1 VQLRHIPTVG
11 GSSLP
16 GLSHLSGFRF
26 IRHAK
31 ETLQEGYEKVCAPRV
46 FLFSAIPDLSREGQY
61 NGRIFKVALLD
72 RWLGE

>member
-31 ETLQEGYEKVCAPRV
+31 ETLQEGYEKVRALRALV
-46 FLFSAIPDLSREGQY
+46 SAMPDLSWAGQY

-72 RWLGE
+72 RWLGG